1 MKDCSIH
8 KTFFK
13 IFLIFYI
20 FICGYLIIFTPITT
34 SEANLIYSNQN
45 SISTYIVNFLLKI
58 NHNIVLPRSIFLII
72 SIINVWLLYIYS
84 KTLFKDSKDI
94 YLTILIYLLI
104 PGVFVSNV
112 VINWATIPIFLSLL
126 FIVAT
131 LYENKIIQAIALVL
145 LFFTH
150 TAIFVFYIAIF
161 LYSYKRKII
170 WLIVS
175 SLILF
180 ILSTYFQKY
189 DLGGVPKGHLLQLL
203 GVYAVTLSPFF
214 FIALVYSLY
223 RVGKDKQ
230 IDILWYIS
238 TTAFV
243 VSLLLSIRQK
253 ILVTDFTPF
262 IIIATPLSV
271 KVFKNSLAI
280 RLKEFR
286 GKYYL
291 LCKIVILVLLL
302 ETLVVA
308 LNYPIYR
315 YFNKRIYFIDT
326 TIYKISDIVKNS
338 SKKCV
343 KNINNHNKNL
353 YQFYNIKECKR

>member
-1 MKDCSIH
+1 
-8 KTFFK
+8 
-13 IFLIFYI
+13 
-20 FICGYLIIFTPITT
+20 
-34 SEANLIYSNQN
+34 LIY
-45 SISTYIVNFLLKI
+45 I
-58 NHNIVLPRSIFLII
+58 
-72 SIINVWLLYIYS
+72 
-84 KTLFKDSKDI
+84 
-94 YLTILIYLLI
+94 LI
-104 PGVFVSNV
+104 PGVFVSTI

-126 FIVAT
+126 FVVAT
-131 LYENKIIQAIALVL
+131 IKENKLVQAIALVL

-150 TAIFVFYIAIF
+150 TALFVFYIAIF

-170 WLIVS
+170 WLMIL

-203 GVYAVTLSPFF
+203 GIYAVTLSPFF

-230 IDILWYIS
+230 ADILWYIS
-238 TTAFV
+238 TTAFI

-253 ILVTDFTPF
+253 ILVIDFTPF
-262 IIIATPLSV
+262 IVIATPLSV

-286 GKYYL
+286 SKYYL
-291 LCKIVILVLLL
+291 LCKIVIFVLLL

-315 YFNKRIYFIDT
+315 YFSKKIYFIDT
-326 TIYKISDIVKNS
+326 SIYKISDIVKNG

-353 YQFYNIKECKR
+353 YLFYNIKECKK